1 LNIVHG
7 YGNRDVNKVQVKV
20 YGLGGA
26 VLMPTLYALKPA
38 FQSTLRP
45 LVDML
50 AANGATA
57 NQVTLAA
64 ALLSVA
70 AGAAIATFPTIG
82 WVFLLLPAVL
92 FVRMALNAIDG
103 MLARE
108 HGQASR
114 LGMYLNELCD
124 VISDLALILP
134 FALVAPFPAWG
145 VAAFA
150 IAALLAEFA
159 GVLGV
164 AAGSGRNYA
173 GPFGKSDRALAL
185 GVIAVAVAMGFALPL
200 ISPWIFPAMAAL
212 SLVTAV
218 NRVRAGLAAGSA

>member
-1 LNIVHG
+1 
-7 YGNRDVNKVQVKV
+7 
-20 YGLGGA
+20 
-26 VLMPTLYALKPA
+26 MPTLYALKPA
-38 FQSTLRP
+38 FQSSLRHS
-45 LVDML
+45 VDML
-50 AANGATA
+50 AANGVTA

-64 ALLSVA
+64 AFLSVT
-70 AGAAIATFPTIG
+70 AGAGVAAFPTVG

-92 FVRMALNAIDG
+92 FARMALNAVDG

-124 VISDLALILP
+124 VVSDLALILP

-150 IAALLAEFA
+150 IAAMLAEFA

-164 AAGSGRNYA
+164 AAGSGRSYA

-185 GVIAVAVAMGFALPL
+185 GVIAVLVWTGFALPL
-200 ISPWIFPAMAAL
+200 VAPWIFPAMAVL
-212 SLVTAV
+212 SLVTMV
-218 NRVRAGLAAGSA
+218 NRVRAGLSAA

>member
-1 LNIVHG
+1 
-7 YGNRDVNKVQVKV
+7 
-20 YGLGGA
+20 
-26 VLMPTLYALKPA
+26 MPTLYALKPA
-38 FQSTLRP
+38 FQSSLRHS
-45 LVDML
+45 VDML
-50 AANGATA
+50 AANGVTA

-64 ALLSVA
+64 ASLSIA
-70 AGAAIATFPTIG
+70 AGAAIAAFPTAG
-82 WVFLLLPAVL
+82 WVFLLLPVVL

-124 VISDLALILP
+124 VVSDLALILP

-150 IAALLAEFA
+150 IAAMLAEFA

-185 GVIAVAVAMGFALPL
+185 GMIAVLVAADLGVSWIA
-200 ISPWIFPAMAAL
+200 PWIFPAIAAL
-212 SLVTAV
+212 SLVTVV
-218 NRVRAGLAAGSA
+218 NRVRAGLSVA